1 MAGIRFLNPA
11 LKIILCALGMT
22 IIGYYLYDSILA
34 GATNDRMTIVR
45 VLVFLGFTYLMIK
58 SALELI
64 EQKKG

>member
-1 MAGIRFLNPA
+1 MAGIKFLNPA

-64 EQKKG
+64 EHKKR